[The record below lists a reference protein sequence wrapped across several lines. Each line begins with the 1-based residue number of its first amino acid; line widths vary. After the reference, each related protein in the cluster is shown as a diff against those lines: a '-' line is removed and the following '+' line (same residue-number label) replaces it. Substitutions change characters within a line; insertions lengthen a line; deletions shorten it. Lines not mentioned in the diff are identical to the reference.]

1 MSEPPAPAGGVPPAQ
16 RAAAHLSCA
25 LCPEGGP
32 PASVG
37 PLGELVGPFRAG
49 GGVYEAC
56 WVHKTCAEWT
66 PEVYWDGDQ
75 LRNVAAAIQRGKHLL
90 CAKCGGKGA
99 TLGCIVAACTRSY
112 HYACAR
118 AGTAKARGVGGVSL
132 LKDLLVCQPAPSH
145 SRL

>member
-1 MSEPPAPAGGVPPAQ
+1 MSEPPAPPVQ

-32 PASVG
+32 PPSVG
-37 PLGELVGPFRAG
+37 PLGALVGPFRAG
-49 GGVYEAC
+49 GGAYEAC

-90 CAKCGGKGA
+90 CANCGGKGA

-118 AGTAKARGVGGVSL
+118 AGTAKAREAGVVCL
-132 LKDLLVCQPAPSH
+132 LTALSCVPTPCSH
-145 SRL
+145 SSL